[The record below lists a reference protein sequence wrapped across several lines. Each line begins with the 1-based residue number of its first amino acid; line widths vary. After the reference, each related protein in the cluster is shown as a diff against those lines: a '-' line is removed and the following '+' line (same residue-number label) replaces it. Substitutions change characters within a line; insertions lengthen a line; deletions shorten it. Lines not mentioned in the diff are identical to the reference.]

1 MTTEQPAEVRG
12 AHDPGAVRIIPRTYW
27 ERWIGGAVA
36 SIFGAWIIY
45 QILTNPGFQWGV
57 VGKYMLHPAVLGGV
71 WMTCELT
78 VLVMVLGAVL
88 GVVIALMR
96 LSDNP
101 VVVLC
106 ANAYLWF
113 FRGTPV
119 LVQLVFWYNL
129 AALFPQIS
137 LGIPFGGPKFYSV
150 SSTVAITS
158 FVAALL
164 GLSLN
169 EGAYMGEIVRAGIL
183 SVDPGQADAASSLG
197 YRPMQAF
204 RVVVLPQAM
213 KAIVPPTGNQVIGM
227 LKFTSLASVVALQE
241 LMNSVESIYTRTFE
255 TMPLLIVAAL
265 WYLILVSVLSV
276 GQYFIERYY
285 SKGWKELRLPVNA

>member
-1 MTTEQPAEVRG
+1 VL
-12 AHDPGAVRIIPRTYW
+12 
-27 ERWIGGAVA
+27 
-36 SIFGAWIIY
+36 Y
-45 QILTNPGFQWGV
+45 QILTNSGFQWEI
-57 VGKYMLHPAVLGGV
+57 VGKYMLDPAVLSGV
-71 WMTCELT
+71 RMTCELT
-78 VLVMVLGAVL
+78 ALVMLVGAII
-88 GVVIALMR
+88 GVVLALMR
-96 LSDNP
+96 LSANP
-101 VVVLC
+101 VPLLC

-129 AALFPQIS
+129 AALFPEIT
-137 LGIPFGGPKFYSV
+137 LGVPFGGPKFFAV

-169 EGAYMGEIVRAGIL
+169 EGAYMGEIIRAGIL
-183 SVDPGQADAASSLG
+183 SVDPGQAEAAKALG
-197 YRPMQAF
+197 YRPMQSF

-227 LKFTSLASVVALQE
+227 LKFTSLASIVALQE

-255 TMPLLIVAAL
+255 TIPLLIVAAL

-285 SKGWKELRLPVNA
+285 SKGWKEIQLPVNA